1 MNIDTIRIFC
11 DVVLH
16 QSFSRGASVNDVS
29 QSAATQSIHRLE
41 RNLGVQLVDRSRRPF
56 ILTPEG
62 QICYDGFR
70 TLLESYDTV
79 VSLVQTLNN
88 KECGI
93 IKLGSVYSVGPY
105 DLNNAIRQ
113 FLKVFPKTKIQF
125 SQFHTEEIYQEIL
138 TSAIDFG
145 VVAYPMATTEITT
158 VPLPPSKMVVVCS
171 PGNPLTQQKY
181 VQLEQLHGIDF
192 IAYERDMVV
201 RKEIDRQLRQ
211 LLVSVN
217 VVAEY
222 ENIEMLKQAVEIGLG
237 VSILPENAVKDEINL
252 QRLYALPISTPK
264 IEVPVGI
271 IYKQGKVFSQ
281 SMTRFISIAGGLPI
295 QEVAPQE

>member
-41 RNLGVQLVDRSRRPF
+41 QYLGVQLVDRSRRPF

-70 TLLESYDTV
+70 SLLESYDTL
-79 VSLVQTLNN
+79 VSKVQTLNN
-88 KECGI
+88 KESGV

-105 DLNNAIRQ
+105 NLNDTIRE
-113 FLKVFPKTKIQF
+113 FLKVSPKIKIQF
-125 SQFHTEEIYQEIL
+125 NLFHIEDIYQEVL
-138 TSAIDFG
+138 ASVVDFG
-145 VVAYPMATTEITT
+145 VVTYPMATPEVT
-158 VPLPPSKMVVVCS
+158 VIPLPPSKMVVVCS
-171 PGNPLTQQKY
+171 PEHRLAQQKNIP
-181 VQLEQLHGIDF
+181 LDQLHGIDF
-192 IAYERDMVV
+192 VAYERDMVV

-222 ENIEMLKQAVEIGLG
+222 ENIEMIKQAVEIGLG
-237 VSILPENAVKDEINL
+237 VSILPENSVKDEIKLRRICAL
-252 QRLYALPISTPK
+252 QILVPK
-264 IEVPVGI
+264 IEVPIGI

-281 SMTRFISIAGGLPI
+281 AMTKFISIASGVIPKISL
-295 QEVAPQE
+295 E